1 MSAWPQSGDDPV
13 SPPPLYS
20 HLASLP
26 LLLPHTSSW
35 AQSHFGCASIQLL
48 PMEDEGGSGTKGS
61 HWEQTLFAVRGRW
74 GRPRS
79 KASLT
84 HISQPSCQ
92 GDSRP
97 IMCAPTHLSTHHH
110 RAPSL
115 PPLHQDDLMVGYA
128 SVSMRLT
135 NLTLAFME
143 DTE

>member
-1 MSAWPQSGDDPV
+1 
-13 SPPPLYS
+13 
-20 HLASLP
+20 
-26 LLLPHTSSW
+26 
-35 AQSHFGCASIQLL
+35 
-48 PMEDEGGSGTKGS
+48 MEDEGGSGTKGS
-61 HWEQTLFAVRGRW
+61 HWEQTLFAVRGGW

-84 HISQPSCQ
+84 VISQPSCHVRLTI
-92 GDSRP
+92 G
-97 IMCAPTHLSTHHH
+97 APTHLSIPSPH
-110 RAPSL
+110 APRSF